1 MTEIS
6 TKTGTLKHAESD
18 CGAELE
24 ICNVEGVCCKTS
36 KLNNQ
41 PGNDRESGQTDV
53 YTKETVLGAC
63 AEEVGKLYSFNNF
76 FDKTIKLFREV
87 CLVTLKLPL

>member
-6 TKTGTLKHAESD
+6 IKTGTVSKGESN

-36 KLNNQ
+36 KLNNE

-53 YTKETVLGAC
+53 YTKETIVGDC
-63 AEEVGKLYSFNNF
+63 AKEVNCVHLTTSF
-76 FDKTIKLFREV
+76 ILLSREV
-87 CLVTLKLPL
+87 SLVTLKQPN

>member
-36 KLNNQ
+36 HLNN
-41 PGNDRESGQTDV
+41 PRDGRESGQTDV
-53 YTKETVLGAC
+53 YTKETILGLC
-63 AEEVGKLYSFNNF
+63 AREVRKLY
-76 FDKTIKLFREV
+76 
-87 CLVTLKLPL
+87 

>member
-36 KLNNQ
+36 NLNNM
-41 PGNDRESGQTDV
+41 PGDDRESGQTDV
-53 YTKETVLGAC
+53 YTKETILGLC
-63 AEEVGKLYSFNNF
+63 AREVRKLY
-76 FDKTIKLFREV
+76 
-87 CLVTLKLPL
+87 